1 MSQTSS
7 RPPSETNHRA
17 YWFAYAPK
25 QVAANKQSIKDD
37 EDCSEQ
43 STNTDNNNSDIPVR
57 EQQFVNNDNNY
68 PNMAYNKRTNCKQY
82 NTVISPNTTSTN
94 STTPLSDTYWF
105 AHTGVEPVVA
115 LSPETDGKDGLKFE
129 EKLRLCRERQEDER
143 HRRLLEIELSSQQ
156 KQRYRE
162 QLEEERRRKIDELKV
177 KDLEKRSAVEERKKL
192 IWEAEQDRKEA
203 MLRRSL
209 DRDNKLEAKRL
220 AQRNASSFVFGSSTP
235 RTLDLDLPALGSHK
249 VNNTILFSATPN
261 RTNTSEEPLNNA
273 NTRRRPVSAYF
284 SDDFTISNT
293 KETPNSQTSPLSTG
307 NIRDSYIYRS
317 ALYSEQARA
326 CLTMTESGHD
336 FNPLNGTIISAA
348 DENIMSQSLVS
359 IPGISRGRK
368 RHTELTPAMPRERIF
383 ASSTSRINKD
393 NNKTGISEVK
403 STPKRAVS
411 MTRLDQ
417 LAQPRRRFI
426 VDESTKSVN
435 NNNISGNTNNLTN
448 SKSMSNLANNNNKTN
463 PITRQSTFRKGMFK
477 SMTQLSTQRTKISP
491 NNNNNASNIVHKF
504 PNSSFCNT
512 NKEKSKSMVHLS
524 AKPPPPRQTRASKL
538 RTETSLRNSKSSLTV
553 NDDCKD
559 CKYRNLINQ

>member
-1 MSQTSS
+1 
-7 RPPSETNHRA
+7 
-17 YWFAYAPK
+17 
-25 QVAANKQSIKDD
+25 
-37 EDCSEQ
+37 
-43 STNTDNNNSDIPVR
+43 
-57 EQQFVNNDNNY
+57 
-68 PNMAYNKRTNCKQY
+68 
-82 NTVISPNTTSTN
+82 
-94 STTPLSDTYWF
+94 LS
-105 AHTGVEPVVA
+105 
-115 LSPETDGKDGLKFE
+115 KFF
-129 EKLRLCRERQEDER
+129 K
-143 HRRLLEIELSSQQ
+143 
-156 KQRYRE
+156 
-162 QLEEERRRKIDELKV
+162 
-177 KDLEKRSAVEERKKL
+177 
-192 IWEAEQDRKEA
+192 
-203 MLRRSL
+203 
-209 DRDNKLEAKRL
+209 
-220 AQRNASSFVFGSSTP
+220 
-235 RTLDLDLPALGSHK
+235 
-249 VNNTILFSATPN
+249 
-261 RTNTSEEPLNNA
+261 
-273 NTRRRPVSAYF
+273 
-284 SDDFTISNT
+284 
-293 KETPNSQTSPLSTG
+293 
-307 NIRDSYIYRS
+307 
-317 ALYSEQARA
+317 
-326 CLTMTESGHD
+326 
-336 FNPLNGTIISAA
+336 